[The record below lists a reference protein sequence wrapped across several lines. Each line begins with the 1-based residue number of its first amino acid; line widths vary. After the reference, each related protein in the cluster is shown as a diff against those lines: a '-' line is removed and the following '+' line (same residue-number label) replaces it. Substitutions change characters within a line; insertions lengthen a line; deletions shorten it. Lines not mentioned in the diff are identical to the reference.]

1 MDTQSKT
8 RQAKATGR
16 DIILAIV
23 ENMEQALEPLLFST
37 VAPSRFDVYLHE
49 DDHNR
54 ISGILDRILSESKR
68 ALDAR
73 VRRMNTKPLF
83 GSDPIKVEPAEGDWF
98 IRLLKSEEEDFQPG
112 DILVDS
118 ALSMPVRPEFGV
130 GAKTQRVVTV
140 RSRGESRRIRS
151 YEEEAPPAEPRLA
164 RFNYNDRNGQRREI
178 FMTKKDILVGR
189 GGENIPCDLE
199 LSSVED
205 VSRSHFY
212 LRLDE
217 EKGRE
222 FWIQDVSRFGT
233 AVNGKRLEKGQWTL
247 LPVKAVIR
255 LAEKVDLEFEAL

>member
-8 RQAKATGR
+8 RQAKARGR

-23 ENMEQALEPLLFST
+23 ENMQEALEPLLYSI
-37 VAPSRFDVYLHE
+37 VAPSRFDVYVHE
-49 DDHNR
+49 DDYDR
-54 ISGILDRILSESKR
+54 IIGILDRIRSESKR

-73 VRRMNTKPLF
+73 VKQMNSKPLF
-83 GSDPIKVEPAEGDWF
+83 GRDPIKVEPADGDWF
-98 IRLLKSEEEDFQPG
+98 VRVLKAEEENFEPG

-118 ALSMPVRPEFGV
+118 ALTMPVRPEFGV

-140 RSRGESRRIRS
+140 RSRGESRRIRN
-151 YEEEAPPAEPRLA
+151 YVEEARAAEPRFA
-164 RFNYNDRNGQRREI
+164 RFNYKDRNGQRREV
-178 FMTKKDILVGR
+178 FMTKKDVLVGR

-199 LSSVED
+199 LTCVED

-212 LRLDE
+212 LRVDE

-222 FWIQDVSRFGT
+222 FWIQDVSKFGT
-233 AVNGKRLEKGQWTL
+233 AVNGRKLEKGQWTL
-247 LPVKAVIR
+247 LPAKAVIR